1 MGVGLQSI
9 VLVSF
14 SVEMMEHKYRQ
25 ERVLVEDL
33 QTSLTVEKEKVAQ
46 LADALNKEKNLVMEL
61 QNEIS
66 ELQITRDR
74 LLGSKERLEVKLAE
88 VT

>member
-1 MGVGLQSI
+1 
-9 VLVSF
+9 
-14 SVEMMEHKYRQ
+14 MEYKYRQ

-46 LADALNKEKNLVMEL
+46 LADALNREKNLVMEL

-66 ELQITRDR
+66 ELQIKLDR
-74 LLGSKERLEVKLAE
+74 LMSSKERLEAKLAE